1 MVVPV
6 VVQRVLVLV
15 RGVVLDGAAVVV
27 VRDRVAGV
35 GRRETVTEGTLGR
48 AMVIGINVCIY
59 LYIYR

>member
-15 RGVVLDGAAVVV
+15 RGVVLDVAAVV

-59 LYIYR
+59 IYIYR